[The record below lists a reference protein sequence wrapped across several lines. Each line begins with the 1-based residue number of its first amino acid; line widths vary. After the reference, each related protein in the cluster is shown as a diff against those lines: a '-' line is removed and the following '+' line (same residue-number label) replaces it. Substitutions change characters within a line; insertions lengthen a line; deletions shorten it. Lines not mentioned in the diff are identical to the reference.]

1 MNSYWDDRVAEEPEY
16 EPKYPEVDDIV
27 DEAADKLKE
36 YLEKKFSK
44 EIETLKNANEKLSE
58 EGRKLCDWESALRVK
73 EDRLNEK
80 EKIIEADI
88 AKRVEEAKAEWFSK
102 LGIGFKPGDTVYT
115 SVIKR
120 TYKDCPNCKGKG
132 EVEFI
137 YLDERGDVR
146 KEKGTCPKCH
156 GAKQI
161 LSSYYCDIQ
170 CYTVNYIRFEVFMND
185 GGVGYAHDE
194 FDPYES
200 KTRIEMTNGMCFT
213 PDTVYHTE
221 EEAKEAGQKK
231 VDKANKELG
240 VK

>member
-1 MNSYWDDRVAEEPEY
+1 MNSYWDDAVAEEPEY

-27 DEAADKLKE
+27 DEALRKVKNILCEKCADQINGIKE
-36 YLEKKFSK
+36 TEKELEKQRLNLIEQETHLRQT
-44 EIETLKNANEKLSE
+44 EIALKNAAEQ
-58 EGRKLCDWESALRVK
+58 LR
-73 EDRLNEK
+73 NEK
-80 EKIIEADI
+80 EALYEGF
-88 AKRVEEAKAEWFSK
+88 KAEWFSK

-156 GAKQI
+156 GTKQV
-161 LSSYYCDIQ
+161 LSNYYCDIQ

-185 GGVGYAHDE
+185 GRVGYAHDE